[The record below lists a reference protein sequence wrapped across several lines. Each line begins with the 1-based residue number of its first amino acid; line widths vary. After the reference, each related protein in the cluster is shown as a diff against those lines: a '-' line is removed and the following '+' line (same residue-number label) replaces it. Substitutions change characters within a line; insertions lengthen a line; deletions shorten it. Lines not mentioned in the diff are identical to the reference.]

1 MGLATCLI
9 LWLFLYVSMCLNE
22 MHNSSMG
29 RQPQHSQALVVE
41 LSSRARLLILEAC
54 FDKIDGEYT
63 CHSHNAS
70 YTTID
75 YPRQKA
81 NEFME
86 KQQWVSVVI
95 VIINTTWWCQMICF
109 LFFPF
114 FFFFLEKYIFLLKL
128 FQHLE
133 NGSWPSKPVRK
144 REKAQQKSFS
154 YIYNT
159 MSKTS
164 PLS

>member
-1 MGLATCLI
+1 MGLAMCLI

-54 FDKIDGEYT
+54 FDKIDGEHT

-81 NEFME
+81 DEFME

-95 VIINTTWWCQMICF
+95 VILNTTWWCQTICF
-109 LFFPF
+109 LFFSF
-114 FFFFLEKYIFLLKL
+114 RKIYFSLKT
-128 FQHLE
+128 
-133 NGSWPSKPVRK
+133 
-144 REKAQQKSFS
+144 FS
-154 YIYNT
+154 TSGKWIMT
-159 MSKTS
+159 IKTS
-164 PLS
+164 KKTWKSSTEVILIYIIQCQRHLL